1 MSASSR
7 REGVGRMATYTG
19 GAQAKPGVGAMLW
32 LTVVAFVVAAVVV
45 IALVATQSGT
55 PLSSHP
61 VTGQKQGQID
71 VPVGKG
77 GPLQPRTVPLGSGI
91 CAQCAP

>member
-1 MSASSR
+1 
-7 REGVGRMATYTG
+7 MATYTG

-32 LTVVAFVVAAVVV
+32 LTVIAFVVAAVVV

-61 VTGQKQGQID
+61 VTGQTQGHQIE
-71 VPVGKG
+71 VPAGKG

-91 CAQCAP
+91 CHQCAP